1 MECKSMTKW
10 LARLKQVITSTPLRS
25 LLLPFCILVML
36 FLVDMIWDSSE
47 QISYLHFITDGL
59 IIGSF
64 VYLVINVWQRYRNDA
79 ALHHQTVTK
88 LSQSNR
94 KIKTQSQQIEKLRE
108 GITQHIQQVFQ
119 DWKLTQA
126 ERDIALLIIK
136 GYSLDEIAQFR
147 HKSERTVRDQ
157 AATIYRKAKVKNR
170 VELTAYFIEDLI
182 HLDQPDQSSAA

>member
-1 MECKSMTKW
+1 MAKSF
-10 LARLKQVITSTPLRS
+10 AALKQIIASTPLSS
-25 LLLPFCILVML
+25 LILPFCILLML
-36 FLVDMIWDSSE
+36 FLVDMIWDTSE
-47 QISYLHFITDGL
+47 QISYIHFITDGL

-64 VYLVINVWQRYRNDA
+64 VYLVIRVYVRYRNDA

-108 GITQHIQQVFQ
+108 GITQHIQQVFE

-136 GYSLDEIAQFR
+136 GYSLDEIAKFR

-182 HLDQPDQSSAA
+182 HLEQPHPSSTI